1 MEDMYGRE
9 ISIEQSI
16 IGSCKE
22 VNLMRK
28 GLKPK
33 RPWAE
38 LKAILEKNSSKMN
51 RRKDKCERLP
61 CGREHNLDR
70 LFYGKRRILSAQET
84 IQENCK

>member
-1 MEDMYGRE
+1 MEDIYGRE

-38 LKAILEKNSSKMN
+38 LKAILEKKLVEDESAERQM
-51 RRKDKCERLP
+51 RKVAVR
-61 CGREHNLDR
+61 
-70 LFYGKRRILSAQET
+70 S
-84 IQENCK
+84 